1 MHNFYKSQ
9 WAASNQNQLSE
20 NKVVKT
26 IQNAHILTFN
36 QTSSLVVPTRGT
48 MTMQDPGSK
57 NVVCIHILLY
67 VL

>member
-26 IQNAHILTFN
+26 IQNAHILKLEIGI
-36 QTSSLVVPTRGT
+36 QTHKPNIFYV
-48 MTMQDPGSK
+48 MYQFIDP
-57 NVVCIHILLY
+57 C
-67 VL
+67 VLA